1 MLPSF
6 ISAGQAQAQSNSNS
20 NYGHS
25 NPVSILPPG
34 NPLSSFLH
42 RLEAATSRLEDI
54 ASSAQ
59 STDAL
64 PNGLPAVA
72 SKAPASASAPNLPL
86 ISPQSSTQTVR
97 AAPEPIPDPLPAA
110 ISDMDALIN
119 AEVAAFL
126 TAARGIDPL
135 VEEQAAAVAKGFA
148 DQRRFLLVTTRAKKP
163 DQSSQTFMDLLKDL
177 QQDLGTAG
185 DIKDSNRGSPM
196 KEHLAMVAEGIS
208 TLQWLVM
215 EGKPA
220 DTVGEMIG
228 GAQMYGNR
236 VLKAYKEGEQT
247 HVKFVRSYY
256 ALLTA
261 LQAYI
266 KKHYPSGVTW
276 NASGIDAAQAMREVD
291 AKAPSNTT
299 AAPASTSGGA
309 PPPPPPL
316 PVFDNAAPPPPP
328 PPGAAPKAAAG
339 GDMGAVFDQLN
350 RGESVTAGLKKVD
363 KSQMTHKNPELR
375 ANSTVPGEDISRS
388 RSPGPQIK
396 PKPQS
401 MRQNTGPAAVKKEG
415 RKELDGNKW
424 YIENWDS
431 PSAPISVDVSLSQSI
446 LISNCKKTTIIF
458 RGKANAISIDNSPR
472 TQILVETL
480 ISSVDVIKCPNFALQ
495 ITGAVPTIMLDQVDG
510 ASIYLGAQSLA
521 TEVFTSKCSSVNI
534 VLPPEQEENDTVEC
548 PLPEQMR
555 TFVKGGKLVSEIVEH
570 AG

>member
-1 MLPSF
+1 MNNLTTL
-6 ISAGQAQAQSNSNS
+6 IK
-20 NYGHS
+20 
-25 NPVSILPPG
+25 
-34 NPLSSFLH
+34 

-64 PNGLPAVA
+64 PNGLPAA
-72 SKAPASASAPNLPL
+72 TSKGPASASAPELPL
-86 ISPQSSTQTVR
+86 ISPQTSTQTVR
-97 AAPEPIPDPLPAA
+97 APPPEPVADALPAA
-110 ISDMDALIN
+110 IADMDALIGS
-119 AEVAAFL
+119 EVAAFI
-126 TAARGIDPL
+126 AASKAIDNL

-163 DQSSQTFMDLLKDL
+163 DQSSSTFMDLLKDL

-220 DTVGEMIG
+220 DLVGEMIG

-236 VLKAYKEGEQT
+236 VLKAYKEGDQA

-256 ALLTA
+256 ALLQA
-261 LQAYI
+261 LQAYV

-276 NASGIDAAQAMREVD
+276 NATGIDAAQAMREVD
-291 AKAPSNTT
+291 ATATSNSA
-299 AAPASTSGGA
+299 AAPPPASGDA
-309 PPPPPPL
+309 PPPPPPPL
-316 PVFDNAAPPPPP
+316 PVFDNATPPPPP

-350 RGESVTAGLKKVD
+350 RGESVTSGLKKVD
-363 KSQMTHKNPELR
+363 KSQMTHKNPALR

-401 MRQNTGPAAVKKEG
+401 MRQNTGPTSAKKQG
-415 RKELDGNKW
+415 KKELDGNKW
-424 YIENWDS
+424 LIENFES
-431 PSAPISVDVSLSQSI
+431 PSAPITVDVSISQSI
-446 LISNCKKTTIIF
+446 LITGCKNTTIIL

-510 ASIYLGAQSLA
+510 ASLFLGAESLA
-521 TEVFTSKCSSVNI
+521 TEVFTSKCSSINV
-534 VLPPEQEENDTVEC
+534 VLPPEQEQDDTKEC

-555 TFVKGGKLVSEIVEH
+555 AFVKDGKLVSEIVEH
-570 AG
+570 SG